1 MMTCSRSMADGA
13 HYYLLLCS
21 IVLRLPQQLAVC
33 CCRWHP
39 AATIGSSSRPP
50 PIGRGFQFKRMQ
62 LLLHIMMMLRLM
74 ALVAIN
80 LLWMLRVLLEQ
91 LWCHLLALW
100 QLLPVIV
107 MVHPIG
113 LF

>member
-1 MMTCSRSMADGA
+1 
-13 HYYLLLCS
+13 
-21 IVLRLPQQLAVC
+21 
-33 CCRWHP
+33 
-39 AATIGSSSRPP
+39 
-50 PIGRGFQFKRMQ
+50 MQ
-62 LLLHIMMMLRLM
+62 LMLHVIMMLRLI
-74 ALVAIN
+74 ALVVIT